1 MQRFVRA
8 GLHSRGTDACPTS
21 YISSV
26 SLQIST
32 RESDD
37 ITILDLRGRSTIEG
51 ESELLRRCLNQ
62 SSASGVR
69 KFLLNLAGLTQVDS
83 SGIGVIIATY
93 VSLKKQGGDLK
104 LLCPRGRVL
113 EVLQELR
120 LPHVIPCFENEAEA
134 LTSFKRS

>member
-1 MQRFVRA
+1 M
-8 GLHSRGTDACPTS
+8 
-21 YISSV
+21 

-37 ITILDLRGRSTIEG
+37 ITVFDLRGRSTIEG
-51 ESELLRRCLNQ
+51 ESELLRKCLSQ
-62 SSASGVR
+62 SAASGVR

-113 EVLQELR
+113 EVLRELR
-120 LPHVIPCFENEAEA
+120 LPQIINCFEDEAEA
-134 LTSFKRS
+134 LASFKLWGHAARP